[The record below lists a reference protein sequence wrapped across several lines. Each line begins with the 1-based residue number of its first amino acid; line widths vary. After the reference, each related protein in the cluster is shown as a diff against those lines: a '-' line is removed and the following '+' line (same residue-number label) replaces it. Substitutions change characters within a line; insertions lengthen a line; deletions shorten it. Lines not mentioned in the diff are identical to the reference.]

1 MFYLTKTPGLLK
13 SFYKSC
19 TWNFSRDSRAIYFT
33 FDDGPH
39 PVATPFVLDIL
50 KEYNAKGTFFCIGK
64 NVVAYPDIYKRILN
78 EGHSV
83 GNHTF
88 NHLNGWKTPDK
99 DYIKNIGEARKY
111 IDSNLFRPPYGR
123 ITKFQI
129 RLLTAAENLQQQTIY
144 KIIMW
149 DVLSG
154 DFDLASSADKCVK
167 NVTSNAQEGSIVVFH
182 DSEKA
187 FPKLQYALPRLLEY
201 FSSKSFEFRVVENKI
216 VNNS

>member
-13 SFYKSC
+13 SMYPSC
-19 TWNFSRDSRAIYFT
+19 TWNFSRDSQVMYFT

-39 PVATPFVLDIL
+39 PVATPFVLDKL
-50 KEYNAKGTFFCIGK
+50 KEYNAKATFFCIGK
-64 NVVAYPDIYKRILN
+64 NVAAHPDIYKRILN
-78 EGHSV
+78 EGHAV

-88 NHLNGWKTPDK
+88 NHVNGWKTPDQE
-99 DYIKNIGEARKY
+99 YIKNIAEARKY

-123 ITKFQI
+123 ITNFQT
-129 RLLTAAENLQQQTIY
+129 RLLTATENIKQKTVF

-154 DFDLASSADKCVK
+154 DFDIKSSGAKCAK
-167 NVTSNAQEGSIVVFH
+167 NVTSNAKGGSIVVFH

-187 FPKLQYALPRLLEY
+187 MPRMQTALSESLKY
-201 FSSKSFEFRVVENKI
+201 FSEKGFTFDVVK
-216 VNNS
+216 

>member
-1 MFYLTKTPGLLK
+1 MFYLTKTPALLK
-13 SFYKSC
+13 SLYPSC
-19 TWNFSRDSRAIYFT
+19 TWNYSSDSQAMYFT

-39 PVATPFVLDIL
+39 PVATPFVLDVL
-50 KEYNAKGTFFCIGK
+50 KQFNAKATFFCIGK

-78 EGHSV
+78 EGHTV

-88 NHLNGWKTPDK
+88 NHLNGWKTSDQE
-99 DYIKNIGEARKY
+99 YIQNISEARKY

-129 RLLTAAENLQQQTIY
+129 RLLTASENVKQKTVF

-154 DFDLASSADKCVK
+154 DFDIASSADKCVK
-167 NVTSNAQEGSIVVFH
+167 NVTSNANAGSIVVFH

-187 FPKLQYALPRLLEY
+187 MPRMQKALTESLKY
-201 FSSKSFEFRVVENKI
+201 FSEKGFRFDAI
-216 VNNS
+216 G